1 MSAEPVRDASAWTPD
16 LLERDR
22 SWEFFLSDEQQSTLA
37 RALQQVGGTAF
48 EQITARDFPLPG
60 LTETLDGVL
69 QQLRSGRG
77 FAVLHGFPTSGFELP
92 QLERLYWGLC
102 THLGRGITQNS
113 DAGLIHYVTDGKLRP
128 RQGTRGVGDPGP
140 VELHI
145 DLSDIVALYCV
156 QQAPDDPPSVVS
168 SSMTIYNEIVR
179 QHPEWLPC
187 LERGFI
193 WDRAGEEVPGESE
206 VSDYLVPAFSEA
218 EGIVSCRFHAKW
230 IRKGLA
236 RVDAALS
243 DEEEMIFDFIRDVS
257 NANSFAFPLHEGDI
271 AICNNYTVCHGRASH
286 EPIADAGRKRILMRI
301 WMEIDGLRPYADE
314 ARVRY
319 GVIRHGRLGWTAAD
333 LLAGNHDRPRQRRPD
348 GAPLI

>member
-1 MSAEPVRDASAWTPD
+1 MAYFSSSVAGAAS
-16 LLERDR
+16 R
-22 SWEFFLSDEQQSTLA
+22 FC
-37 RALQQVGGTAF
+37 TAF
-48 EQITARDFPLPG
+48 RPLVSSC
-60 LTETLDGVL
+60 LSW
-69 QQLRSGRG
+69 SGSTG
-77 FAVLHGFPTSGFELP
+77 A
-92 QLERLYWGLC
+92 C
-102 THLGRGITQNS
+102 ATHLGRGITQNS

-257 NANSFAFPLHEGDI
+257 NANSFAFSLHEGDI
-271 AICNNYTVCHGRASH
+271 AICNNYTVCHGPRFARADRRRGAQAH
-286 EPIADAGRKRILMRI
+286 PD
-301 WMEIDGLRPYADE
+301 
-314 ARVRY
+314 
-319 GVIRHGRLGWTAAD
+319 AD
-333 LLAGNHDRPRQRRPD
+333 LDGDRWPATVRRRSSRAVWRDSPRQAPVGRRPICWRATTTGRD
-348 GAPLI
+348 SAGPTAHR